1 MWMKK
6 KSFRGV
12 CWRSSR
18 SSYGCCWA
26 GRPPVAGGGRV
37 TTATCMIFIG
47 LVVKNKEPDVFFEE
61 NVDEDGEPTYEER
74 TCIISLV
81 NGCLA
86 ASAVPKPIIWLDFTN
101 TTNTSLDSWLSLMII
116 IIVFV
121 SNWSQLL
128 LLPWRRKWILSS
140 ECRLT
145 WRLTAWTNSSVAGS
159 TRMCRWWLVTYYKM
173 WSILIGCCYKIVCV
187 N

>member
-1 MWMKK
+1 M
-6 KSFRGV
+6 

-81 NGCLA
+81 NRMFSGVGGAQTNNMTGFYQHHEYLTRFLVKFNDYYYCICFELISA
-86 ASAVPKPIIWLDFTN
+86 ASAAMVTEMDPLFG
-101 TTNTSLDSWLSLMII
+101 
-116 IIVFV
+116 V
-121 SNWSQLL
+121 SPHLAADRVDQLVSCRID
-128 LLPWRRKWILSS
+128 PYVSVVVSYIL
-140 ECRLT
+140 
-145 WRLTAWTNSSVAGS
+145 
-159 TRMCRWWLVTYYKM
+159 
-173 WSILIGCCYKIVCV
+173 
-187 N
+187 